1 MKCCVKNQG
10 DKMGFFTEF
19 YTAAARAEIRNKSK
33 KLAYK
38 ASKKSAKYK
47 NAQIKIRKHLYNSI
61 RTKHK

>member
-1 MKCCVKNQG
+1 
-10 DKMGFFTEF
+10 MGLFSEF
-19 YTAAARAEIRNKSK
+19 YTAAARAEIRKKSK